1 MELTTKYQEEI
12 RILKNKN
19 ESRPSHENTRKY
31 SANPNNKS
39 ENAALNILTT
49 TDGSQAESS
58 ATESSGFLSNKDVR
72 MKPKQTV
79 YTSNTPHSQNKMH
92 FNKTEDKKSI
102 GLFAN
107 KSDLMTKVSPFHS
120 AQLNVQKKST
130 AGAKKP
136 VTKKF

>member
-12 RILKNKN
+12 KILKNKD
-19 ESRPSHENTRKY
+19 SRDNTRKS
-31 SANPNNKS
+31 SANNKS

-58 ATESSGFLSNKDVR
+58 ATESSGFLSNKDIR

-79 YTSNTPHSQNKMH
+79 HTSNTPHGQNKMH
-92 FNKTEDKKSI
+92 FNKVEDKKSI

-120 AQLNVQKKST
+120 TQLNLQKKSQV
-130 AGAKKP
+130 GAKKP
-136 VTKKF
+136 VVKKI

>member
-12 RILKNKN
+12 RILKSKN
-19 ESRPSHENTRKY
+19 DTRPTTDNTRKS
-31 SANPNNKS
+31 SAHNKS

-58 ATESSGFLSNKDVR
+58 VTESSGFLSNKDVR

-79 YTSNTPHSQNKMH
+79 YTTNTPHSQNKAQ
-92 FNKTEDKKSI
+92 FSKTEDKKSL

-120 AQLNVQKKST
+120 AQLNLQKKST
-130 AGAKKP
+130 IGAKKS
-136 VTKKF
+136 VIKKI

>member
-1 MELTTKYQEEI
+1 MELTAKYQEEI
-12 RILKNKN
+12 RILKSKN
-19 ESRPSHENTRKY
+19 DTRSTADNTRKS
-31 SANPNNKS
+31 SAHNKS

-72 MKPKQTV
+72 IKPKQQTV
-79 YTSNTPHSQNKMH
+79 YTTHTPHSQNKAQYS
-92 FNKTEDKKSI
+92 KTEDRKSI

-120 AQLNVQKKST
+120 AQLNLQKKSSI
-130 AGAKKP
+130 GAKKP
-136 VTKKF
+136 VTKKI